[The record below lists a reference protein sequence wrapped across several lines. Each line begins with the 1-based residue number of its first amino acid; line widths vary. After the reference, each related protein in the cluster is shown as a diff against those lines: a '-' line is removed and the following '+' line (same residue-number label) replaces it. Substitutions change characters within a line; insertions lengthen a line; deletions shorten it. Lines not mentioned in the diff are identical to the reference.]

1 MKRAIWVLAVLPFS
15 LCSCGLYQA
24 VRDEDSTQGYSFL
37 GLNPVS
43 AITGVSDTTAENFK
57 PFSYYSDLVQTRNEG
72 AMTPDRAKDVLAA
85 MDRCF
90 GDKAV
95 KKMTE
100 GKIIS
105 LFGPPDEKTTQS
117 GWVVYIYRI
126 QGGKYGER
134 WLVMN

>member
-1 MKRAIWVLAVLPFS
+1 MKRAAWLLTALPFS

-43 AITGVSDTTAENFK
+43 AITGVSDTTAQNFK
-57 PFSYYSDLVQTRNEG
+57 PFSYYAGIIRARNENE
-72 AMTPDRAKDVLAA
+72 MTLDRAKKILAA

-90 GDKAV
+90 GDKGV
-95 KKMTE
+95 KKMSE
-100 GKIIS
+100 GKLTS
-105 LFGPPDEKTTQS
+105 LFGLPDEKTMQS